1 MSITFD
7 IPIETISLQTS
18 LNIHGNLRGKGAVRS
33 SWSIKAYGSREW
45 KQREKGR
52 ISGTDDGVMRQS
64 RRRRKNFTLNKLRV
78 VLNSAK
84 RQL

>member
-1 MSITFD
+1 M
-7 IPIETISLQTS
+7 
-18 LNIHGNLRGKGAVRS
+18 HGNLRDKGSVRS

-52 ISGTDDGVMRQS
+52 LSGTDDGVKKQT
-64 RRRRKNFTLNKLRV
+64 RRRRNNFALNKLR

>member
-1 MSITFD
+1 M
-7 IPIETISLQTS
+7 
-18 LNIHGNLRGKGAVRS
+18 HGNLRDKGAVSS

-52 ISGTDDGVMRQS
+52 ISGTDDGVKKQT
-64 RRRRKNFTLNKLRV
+64 RRRRNNFALNKLC

>member
-1 MSITFD
+1 M
-7 IPIETISLQTS
+7 
-18 LNIHGNLRGKGAVRS
+18 HGNLRDKGAVRS

-52 ISGTDDGVMRQS
+52 LSGTDDGVKKQT
-64 RRRRKNFTLNKLRV
+64 RRRRNNFALNKLR

>member
-1 MSITFD
+1 M
-7 IPIETISLQTS
+7 
-18 LNIHGNLRGKGAVRS
+18 HGNLRDKGAVRS

-52 ISGTDDGVMRQS
+52 ISGTDDGVKKET
-64 RRRRKNFTLNKLRV
+64 RRRRNNFALNKLR

>member
-1 MSITFD
+1 MDITFD

-18 LNIHGNLRGKGAVRS
+18 LNMHGNLRDKGAVKS

-52 ISGTDDGVMRQS
+52 ISGTDDGVKKQT
-64 RRRRKNFTLNKLRV
+64 RRRRNNFALNKLRV
-78 VLNSAK
+78 LNSAK
-84 RQL
+84 GQ

>member
-1 MSITFD
+1 M
-7 IPIETISLQTS
+7 
-18 LNIHGNLRGKGAVRS
+18 HGNLRDKGAVRS

-52 ISGTDDGVMRQS
+52 ISGTDDGVKKET
-64 RRRRKNFTLNKLRV
+64 RRRRNNFALNKLC

>member
-1 MSITFD
+1 M
-7 IPIETISLQTS
+7 
-18 LNIHGNLRGKGAVRS
+18 HGNLRDKGAVRS

-52 ISGTDDGVMRQS
+52 ISGTDDGVKKQT
-64 RRRRKNFTLNKLRV
+64 RRRRNNFALNKLR

>member
-1 MSITFD
+1 M
-7 IPIETISLQTS
+7 
-18 LNIHGNLRGKGAVRS
+18 HGNLRDKGAVKS

-52 ISGTDDGVMRQS
+52 ISGTDDGVKKQT
-64 RRRRKNFTLNKLRV
+64 RRRRNNFPLNKLH

-84 RQL
+84 GQ